1 MRVTQRCLERDMG
14 SVGRGLLDKME
25 DFHKPRYISGWVK
38 NISTLFQWSRR
49 VQSRWEG
56 GGGWKSI
63 KIPLPA
69 EVPQES

>member
-1 MRVTQRCLERDMG
+1 MRVTQRCLERDVG

-25 DFHKPRYISGWVK
+25 DFHKPRYTSGWVK
-38 NISTLFQWSRR
+38 SMSTLFQWSRR
-49 VQSRWEG
+49 AQSQ
-56 GGGWKSI
+56 GGWKSI